1 MTGPSKSCIPQPPR
15 RHGGAGAPPR
25 GAYRSHRGALAL
37 LAAGALAAAGCG
49 GGVERAAPLPGPAV
63 WAGQAEL
70 AALDLEAL
78 DRLRAGGVRQ
88 LFVEGAA
95 IRASGGAVR
104 VELPSG
110 LAVPRR
116 FPVTLVVAGD
126 WPPPTGDRGDA
137 DPEAAAG
144 ALATALG
151 AATLAAERSR
161 LVPVGVHLAVAQP
174 AGEESGEALAAALAA
189 LRRRLDPALA
199 LSVELDRRRLG
210 EKATAEIA
218 AAVDG
223 VVVFLY
229 GQRPGE
235 PDDPAAWSLDQ
246 VESELGRLEALGRP
260 YRVGVVSLGEAV
272 ILGRGGERRGATT
285 RVSLARLAGDPAL
298 TPSRDLV
305 LEPLDRRVQVFDA
318 VRPTRVGD
326 QPVASGERVRT
337 VRLAPRDL
345 AELASRLGAAGRQHL
360 LGPLFYRLPAAG
372 EGLSMSAA
380 GLAAVAGGDRPA
392 PEIEL
397 EVETVESSSTRL
409 VIRVTATNRG
419 DEPTGIA
426 RIDHNYVEVAVTG
439 GEVAAA
445 AAGGFERYN
454 LLYRG
459 REATTM
465 AAFAAADSVRLFVPA
480 LDRGQSVTSGRIV
493 LHASGAVPAG
503 VTVAGRFL
511 TPGGDVVEIEPRPVT
526 GQSR

>member
-1 MTGPSKSCIPQPPR
+1 MKCI
-15 RHGGAGAPPR
+15 
-25 GAYRSHRGALAL
+25 SHRGAPTL
-37 LAAGALAAAGCG
+37 LARWLLVLAVAALAAAGCG
-49 GGVERAAPLPGPAV
+49 GGVERPAPLSGPAV

-70 AALDLEAL
+70 AALDLESL

-88 LFVEGAA
+88 LFAEGAS
-95 IRASGGAVR
+95 IRVSGGATR

-126 WPPPTGDRGDA
+126 WPPADIA
-137 DPEAAAG
+137 DPEAAAAG
-144 ALATALG
+144 LATALG
-151 AATLAAERSR
+151 AATLAAERAR

-174 AGEESGEALAAALAA
+174 AGEQRCEALAAALWA
-189 LRRRLDPALA
+189 LRRRLDPGMA
-199 LSVELDRRRLG
+199 LSVEIDRRRLG
-210 EKATAEIA
+210 EEATAEIA

-235 PDDPAAWSLDQ
+235 PEDPAAWRLDE
-246 VESELGRLEALGRP
+246 VEAALGRLEALGRP
-260 YRVGVVSLGEAV
+260 YRVGAVTLGEAAV
-272 ILGRGGERRGATT
+272 VGRGGERRGATT
-285 RVSLARLAGDPAL
+285 RVTLERLAGDPAL
-298 TPSRDLV
+298 TLSRDLV
-305 LEPLDRRVQVFDA
+305 LEPLDRRVQVFEA
-318 VRPTRVGD
+318 VRATRLGD
-326 QPVASGERVRT
+326 HPVASGERVRT

-345 AELASRLGAAGRQHL
+345 AELASRLDAAELEHY

-380 GLAAVAGGDRPA
+380 GLAAAAGGDRPA
-392 PEIEL
+392 PEIAL
-397 EVETVESSSTRL
+397 EVETIESSPTRL

-439 GEVAAA
+439 GEVASA

-454 LLYRG
+454 LLHRG

-465 AAFAAADSVRLFVPA
+465 AALTAADSVRLFVPA

-526 GQSR
+526 G